1 MVTPNTLLDQAI
13 SNYNNAYN
21 MNYNISSMNSSI
33 AQKDISTIVLIDS
46 IAWVIA
52 QLRQRDLLTSDEY
65 KTVLSLIHSKDKEN
79 LVVAE
84 QIIRNLDFKL

>member
-1 MVTPNTLLDQAI
+1 MITPNTLLDQAI

-52 QLRQRDLLTSDEY
+52 QLKQRDLLTSDEY

-84 QIIRNLDFKL
+84 QIIRNLNFKL